1 MTPENSA
8 GRVSGG
14 SVSGTVVLIGYRMK
28 KIAVFC
34 SASYEIESKYNEV
47 ARNFVRAASLCGY
60 GIVSGGTIK
69 GTMGEIS
76 DELHKCGGYHLGVI
90 PRFMAQYVY
99 PDLSELIWTDTM
111 SERKTLLRKD
121 TCAVVAL
128 PGGIGT
134 LDEVI
139 ETFALV
145 HLKQYFGDI
154 YILNYD
160 GFYEPLKALLEHY
173 VTTKMMTQETMNK
186 IRFAD
191 TVEQLIGMLEE
202 K

>member
-1 MTPENSA
+1 MDM
-8 GRVSGG
+8 R
-14 SVSGTVVLIGYRMK
+14 

-34 SASYEIESKYNEV
+34 SARQDIDPQYHKV
-47 ARNFVRAASLCGY
+47 AREFVRAASLRGY

-76 DELHKCGGYHLGVI
+76 DELRDCGGYHLGVI
-90 PRFMAQYVY
+90 PRFMKQYVY
-99 PDLSELIWTDTM
+99 PELSEVIWTDTM
-111 SERKTLLRKD
+111 AERKTLLRKD

-134 LDEVI
+134 LDELI

-145 HLKQYFGDI
+145 HLEQHQGKMYVLDH
-154 YILNYD
+154 N
-160 GFYEPLKALLEHY
+160 GFYEPLRQLLQHY
-173 VTTKMMTQETMNK
+173 VNTGMMSKETFLKMK
-186 IRFAD
+186 FAR
-191 TVEQLIGMLEE
+191 TVEDILDDLQ

>member
-1 MTPENSA
+1 MN
-8 GRVSGG
+8 G
-14 SVSGTVVLIGYRMK
+14 

-34 SASYEIESKYNEV
+34 SASFDIDPQYNKV
-47 ARNFVRAASLCGY
+47 AREFVRAASLRGY

-76 DELHKCGGYHLGVI
+76 DELHSCGGYHLGVI
-90 PRFMAQYVY
+90 PRFMEQYVY
-99 PDLSELIWTDTM
+99 PDLSELVWTDTM
-111 SERKTLLRKD
+111 SQRKTLLREG

-145 HLKQYFGDI
+145 HLKQYFGKI
-154 YILNYD
+154 FLLNHN
-160 GFYEPLKALLEHY
+160 GFYEPLRNLLQHY
-173 VTTKMMTQETMNK
+173 VDTRMMTEATMSK
-186 IRFAD
+186 IIFAEN
-191 TVEQLIGMLEE
+191 TEE
-202 K
+202 ILDALQ

>member
-1 MTPENSA
+1 MRN
-8 GRVSGG
+8 
-14 SVSGTVVLIGYRMK
+14 

-34 SASYEIESKYNEV
+34 SASFEIDPKYNKV
-47 ARNFVRAASLCGY
+47 ARDFVRAASLRGY

-76 DELHKCGGYHLGVI
+76 DELHACGGYHLGVI
-90 PRFMAQYVY
+90 PRFMEQYVY
-99 PDLSELIWTDTM
+99 PDLTEVIWTDTM
-111 SERKTLLRKD
+111 AQRKTFLREG

-145 HLKQYFGDI
+145 HLKQYFGKI
-154 YILNYD
+154 FILD
-160 GFYEPLKALLEHY
+160 HEGFYEPLRLLLRHY
-173 VTTKMMTQETMNK
+173 VDTKMMTEETMSK
-186 IRFAD
+186 IIFAQTPNEILD
-191 TVEQLIGMLEE
+191 ALE
-202 K
+202 

>member
-1 MTPENSA
+1 MRN
-8 GRVSGG
+8 
-14 SVSGTVVLIGYRMK
+14 

-34 SASYEIESKYNEV
+34 SASFEIDPKYNKV
-47 ARNFVRAASLCGY
+47 AREFVRAASLRGY

-76 DELHKCGGYHLGVI
+76 DELHACGGYHLGVI
-90 PRFMAQYVY
+90 PRFMEQYVY
-99 PDLSELIWTDTM
+99 PDLTEVVWTDTM
-111 SERKTLLRKD
+111 AQRKTLLREG

-145 HLKQYFGDI
+145 HLKQYFGKI
-154 YILNYD
+154 FILNHE
-160 GFYEPLKALLEHY
+160 GFYEPLRLLLRHY
-173 VTTKMMTQETMNK
+173 VDTKMMTEETMSK
-186 IRFAD
+186 IIFAQTPD
-191 TVEQLIGMLEE
+191 EILDALE
-202 K
+202 